1 MPRTTTSAT
10 SYASRLSQSKE
21 VKEKAAQNR
30 AVRTAQHAL
39 NGKILDLSISLE
51 RKEGDIEILKSSAQL
66 NIEAILSA
74 QVRINELKLQIAALI
89 ELQTELFPV

>member
-1 MPRTTTSAT
+1 MPRTTTNAT

-21 VKEKAAQNR
+21 VKEEAAQGR

-39 NGKILDLSISLE
+39 NGKILELSIGLE

-66 NIEAILSA
+66 NIEGILLA
-74 QVRINELKLQIAALI
+74 QVRINELKLQIAALT
-89 ELQTELFPV
+89 ELQTELFPA